1 MVLVFID
8 MGKEYVEVALCVLSF
23 LFNKE
28 LLVCCFDRNC
38 FLYGIKSVAGSSQ
51 QNITTVI
58 FYDRVDAWLSA
69 IRKIETS
76 EVIRLI
82 IIAHQSLGT
91 TYPQVSFLIN
101 KEI

>member
-1 MVLVFID
+1 MLLVFID
-8 MGKEYVEVALCVLSF
+8 MGKEYDGVALCVLSF
-23 LFNKE
+23 LLNQKLFVRW
-28 LLVCCFDRNC
+28 LGRSY
-38 FLYGIKSVAGSSQ
+38 FLYGIKSVAGCSQ

-91 TYPQVSFLIN
+91 TYPQISFLIN

>member
-23 LFNKE
+23 LLNQE
-28 LLVCCFDRNC
+28 LLICCFVRSC

-91 TYPQVSFLIN
+91 TYPQVTFLIN

>member
-1 MVLVFID
+1 MLVFID
-8 MGKEYVEVALCVLSF
+8 MGKEYVGVALCVLFF
-23 LFNKE
+23 LLNQE
-28 LLVCCFDRNC
+28 LPVCCFGRNS
-38 FLYGIKSVAGSSQ
+38 FLDGIKSVAGCSQ
-51 QNITTVI
+51 QDIPTMT